1 MGLWDKLKQ
10 ATQSHGR
17 DSYFRYK
24 REHDE
29 EREREEDLRKFDK
42 ETAAREDADA
52 EREHGYE
59 ERYARERKRETDS
72 E

>member
-17 DSYFRYK
+17 GSYFRYK
-24 REHDE
+24 RQRDHDRE
-29 EREREEDLRKFDK
+29 QAERLRKSAK
-42 ETAAREDADA
+42 EAAGQQDADA

-59 ERYARERKRETDS
+59 ERYARERKRKTGSD
-72 E
+72 